1 MPCHAIPPCRTT
13 CPGCRYSVVSGGDEV
28 AVAVAPV
35 AVPDAFPFFP
45 FYDHKVSS
53 SGDFPFYPVC
63 SMPMVQPSSFWT
75 LNTSSLLLTGS
86 SFVVGIGIIIIFF
99 SSST

>member
-1 MPCHAIPPCRTT
+1 M
-13 CPGCRYSVVSGGDEV
+13 VSSGDEV

-35 AVPDAFPFFP
+35 AVPDAFLFFP

-86 SFVVGIGIIIIFF
+86 SIVVGIGIIIF
-99 SSST
+99 SSFSST